1 MYAVEQCGSMDAKLL
16 PAPVLSFSNVEE
28 CGNTLAAA
36 GFDQVTL
43 AEASPVW
50 RFPAPD
56 DFFDGISPITV
67 RTAALLCGQTAENL
81 SRIRATAEDEARNYS
96 LADGTVEFARAPRQH
111 TQILRRYN
119 AVRWLTILAR
129 ATFEHEQ
136 ASTVPTPEWCGVR
149 VHPSIA

>member
-1 MYAVEQCGSMDAKLL
+1 VAL
-16 PAPVLSFSNVEE
+16 PRT
-28 CGNTLAAA
+28 G
-36 GFDQVTL
+36 
-43 AEASPVW
+43 
-50 RFPAPD
+50 

-111 TQILRRYN
+111 TQILRRHS

-129 ATFEHEQ
+129 APLSM
-136 ASTVPTPEWCGVR
+136 STPAWFQRPNGAVSG
-149 VHPSIA
+149 SIRQ